1 MKRAGRDRR
10 KLLVQMTPTAA
21 FVVDVGADHGHV
33 AHAVGAIATERLPH
47 RAGRPDVRWVIANG
61 LRPFRDVDVAIVA
74 GMGALTICGI
84 LDEVPKPQ
92 AVVLHCPDD
101 PPKLRLWLAR
111 NGWRIEAEGL
121 AAEANRF
128 AEVIRAVPGTER
140 SSGLALEY
148 GPCLPRD
155 PLWRDHLDQLMGHW
169 QTIQRD
175 TQGRDD
181 RAHRNAQRRVDWLRT
196 QRS

>member
-1 MKRAGRDRR
+1 VKRAGRDRR
-10 KLLVQMTPTAA
+10 HLLARMTPSAA
-21 FVVDVGADHGHV
+21 FVVDIGADHGHV

-47 RAGRPDVRWVIANG
+47 RAGRPDVPWVIANG

-84 LDEVPKPQ
+84 LDEVPKPR

-155 PLWRDHLDQLMGHW
+155 PLWRDHLEQLMGHW

-181 RAHRNAQRRVDWLRT
+181 SAHRNAQRRVDWLRA